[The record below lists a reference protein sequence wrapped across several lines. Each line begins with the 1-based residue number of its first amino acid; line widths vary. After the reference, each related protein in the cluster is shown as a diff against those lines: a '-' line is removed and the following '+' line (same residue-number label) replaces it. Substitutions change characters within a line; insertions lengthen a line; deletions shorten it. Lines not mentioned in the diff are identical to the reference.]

1 MQVGGG
7 HADGGVRG
15 DRPVVV
21 GEGDGVDALEAVE
34 GAVGEAEA
42 FVYDG
47 GKVGEGFE
55 IVGCWRVAGVW
66 DRGAEFVEESG
77 EDGGVGE
84 DVVGC

>member
-7 HADGGVRG
+7 HADGGVGG
-15 DRPVVV
+15 DCPVVV
-21 GEGDGVDALEAVE
+21 GEGDGVHALEAVE

-42 FVYDG
+42 FVYNG
-47 GKVGEGFE
+47 GEVGEGFE
-55 IVGCWRVAGVW
+55 IVGWRRVGGVR
-66 DRGAEFVEESG
+66 DCGAEFVEESG